1 MIRQYIKL
9 FLESNISD
17 KKKPLTF
24 SQVLK
29 NTSDELDIS
38 NNNNNDNQSLD
49 NEENEENIV
58 NNDNTRLNTDATG
71 MAWLL
76 RNNR

>member
-9 FLESNISD
+9 FLESTVAD
-17 KKKPLTF
+17 KKKTLTF
-24 SQVLK
+24 NQVLN
-29 NTSDELDIS
+29 NTSTELDIS
-38 NNNNNDNQSLD
+38 NNNNNDNQNIDS
-49 NEENEENIV
+49 EENEDNIV